1 MVEEENTYEEARKK
15 RVLENIKHLE
25 NLGIAKIS
33 KSLLDVA
40 KSEHKRLNSKSS
52 EKSKK
57 KFEVVEVRR
66 SSRAKNPVSY
76 SDQQVDETEIRSFRK
91 RYCRSNESGR
101 EYTGR
106 FSSYEEQAQA
116 FQKAQD
122 IQSSL
127 DNPSFVKAMVRSHVS
142 SCFWLGLPSQF
153 CKDYLPKGE
162 AKMVLEDENGVEFDT
177 VYIGSRTGLSGGWRG
192 FAMHHNLE
200 DGDALVF
207 ELTAP
212 DHFKIY
218 IVKALEDLVEDADE
232 KVIGKGS
239 NQAIESEIEGGG
251 EEHKEKTPETPRYA
265 TRSRKSRK
273 SRT

>member
-1 MVEEENTYEEARKK
+1 MVKVENSYEEARKR
-15 RVLENIKHLE
+15 RVLENLKQIE
-25 NLGIAKIS
+25 NLGISKIS
-33 KSLLDVA
+33 RSLLDVA
-40 KSEHKRLNSKSS
+40 KSERKQLTSKSS

-57 KFEVVEVRR
+57 KFEAVELRR
-66 SSRAKNPVSY
+66 SSRTRNLVSY
-76 SDQQVDETEIRSFRK
+76 RDQVDETELSSYRK

-106 FSSYEEQAQA
+106 FSSYEEQAEA

-122 IQSSL
+122 ILNSL

-142 SCFWLGLPSQF
+142 SCFWLGLPSRF
-153 CKDYLPKGE
+153 CKDYLPAGE

-177 VYIGSRTGLSGGWRG
+177 VYIGSRAGLSGGWRG

-212 DHFKIY
+212 DRFK
-218 IVKALEDLVEDADE
+218 V
-232 KVIGKGS
+232 VINYYYNKLNCLAHSGF
-239 NQAIESEIEGGG
+239 
-251 EEHKEKTPETPRYA
+251 
-265 TRSRKSRK
+265 KSF
-273 SRT
+273 